1 MPAARAL
8 SPSHGIHWSAIL
20 SYLPSEGTCQ
30 GRAGYLTGRTGM
42 GARDRKRVGERALA
56 LRLLLGLAMV
66 AGVVVL
72 LWSTGVGAFLWDVF
86 SDRERLQR
94 ALDEAGALAPL
105 LYVALLIVQ
114 AVIAP
119 LPAPAL
125 AIAGGYG
132 FGVVEGFLL
141 TWAGSLIGGVIS
153 FGISR
158 RFGRG
163 MVAGSG
169 PAKRLDRFFE
179 EHGAVLVFV
188 LRLIPLV
195 SFDAISYAAGLS
207 GIRFRGFLLA
217 TALGMAPGTFAFVY
231 LGGSDPGL
239 WTWVVLLGLAGLAA
253 GAYVFRRRF
262 YGGGPRV
269 R

>member
-1 MPAARAL
+1 MVTKQPAGTRRV
-8 SPSHGIHWSAIL
+8 
-20 SYLPSEGTCQ
+20 LP
-30 GRAGYLTGRTGM
+30 
-42 GARDRKRVGERALA
+42 
-56 LRLLLGLAMV
+56 RLLVGAAVVVGV
-66 AGVVVL
+66 AVL
-72 LWSTGVGAFLWDVF
+72 LWLTGWGASLWEVF
-86 SDRERLQR
+86 SDRERLQGVIR
-94 ALDEAGALAPL
+94 GAGALAPL
-105 LYVALLIVQ
+105 VFVALLIVQ

-132 FGVVEGFLL
+132 FGVVEGYLL
-141 TWAGSLIGGVIS
+141 TWVGSLIGGVVS

-163 MVAGSG
+163 LVAGSG
-169 PAKRLDRFFE
+169 PAERLDRFVE

-207 GIRFRGFLLA
+207 GIGFRGFLLA

-231 LGGSDPGL
+231 LGGSEPGL
-239 WTWVVLLGLAGLAA
+239 GTWIVLLGLAGLAA
-253 GAYVFRRRF
+253 AAYVFQRRF
-262 YGGGPRV
+262 LGGGAPG
-269 R
+269 

>member
-1 MPAARAL
+1 MRRKGPEARTPLERANARRVLRRVLLGVAAVCAVVL
-8 SPSHGIHWSAIL
+8 IL
-20 SYLPSEGTCQ
+20 V
-30 GRAGYLTGRTGM
+30 LTGWGSFIW
-42 GARDRKRVGERALA
+42 E
-56 LRLLLGLAMV
+56 
-66 AGVVVL
+66 
-72 LWSTGVGAFLWDVF
+72 VF

-94 ALDEAGALAPL
+94 VLDGAGTLAPL
-105 LYVALLIVQ
+105 VYVVLLVVQ
-114 AVIAP
+114 AVVAP

-132 FGVVEGFLL
+132 FGIIEGFFL
-141 TWAGSLIGGVIS
+141 TWAGSLLGGVIS

-163 MVAGSG
+163 FVAGSG
-169 PAKRLDRFFE
+169 PVERLDRFFE
-179 EHGAVLVFV
+179 EHGAVLIFV

-207 GIRFRGFLLA
+207 SIRFRGFLLA

-231 LGGSDPGL
+231 LGSSEPGP
-239 WTWVVLLGLAGLAA
+239 WTWVVLLGLAVLAA
-253 GAYVFRRRF
+253 VAYVFQGRF
-262 YGGGPRV
+262 FRGRPRV

>member
-1 MPAARAL
+1 MGGLLRQGAAAAG
-8 SPSHGIHWSAIL
+8 SPG
-20 SYLPSEGTCQ
+20 
-30 GRAGYLTGRTGM
+30 
-42 GARDRKRVGERALA
+42 
-56 LRLLLGLAMV
+56 
-66 AGVVVL
+66 
-72 LWSTGVGAFLWDVF
+72 
-86 SDRERLQR
+86 
-94 ALDEAGALAPL
+94 AGALAPL

-114 AVIAP
+114 AVVAP

-132 FGVVEGFLL
+132 FGVLEGFFL
-141 TWAGSLIGGVIS
+141 TWAGSLAGGVIS

-163 MVAGSG
+163 LVAGSG
-169 PAKRLDRFFE
+169 PAERLDRFVG

-207 GIRFRGFLLA
+207 SIRFRGFLLA
-217 TALGMAPGTFAFVY
+217 TAIGMAPGTFAFVF

-239 WTWVVLLGLAGLAA
+239 WTWVVLLGLAGLAGA
-253 GAYVFRRRF
+253 AYVFQRRF
-262 YGGGPRV
+262 FGGRPRV

>member
-1 MPAARAL
+1 MNARN
-8 SPSHGIHWSAIL
+8 
-20 SYLPSEGTCQ
+20 
-30 GRAGYLTGRTGM
+30 
-42 GARDRKRVGERALA
+42 RKRVGGRAFA
-56 LRLLLGLAMV
+56 LRLLLGVAVV

-72 LWSTGVGAFLWDVF
+72 FWLTGLGAFLWDVF

-94 ALDEAGALAPL
+94 VLDGAGALAPL

-158 RFGRG
+158 WFGRG
-163 MVAGSG
+163 LVAGSG
-169 PAKRLDRFFE
+169 PAERLDRFVE
-179 EHGAVLVFV
+179 EHGAMLVFV

-207 GIRFRGFLLA
+207 GIRFRSFLLA

-239 WTWVVLLGLAGLAA
+239 WTWVVLMGLAGLAA
-253 GAYVFRRRF
+253 AAYVFQRRF
-262 YGGGPRV
+262 FGGGTRV